1 MATNKMKI
9 KALKESILILKTDLR
24 MASKSFDKD
33 VERMEK
39 DSSKEN
45 IDRVQNRI
53 YAVLRVGG
61 EIEELKK
68 ELKLLQ
74 GGK

>member
-1 MATNKMKI
+1 MATKKMKI
-9 KALKESILILKTDLR
+9 AALKESILILETDLR

-33 VERMEK
+33 VERMQE

-45 IDRVQNRI
+45 VDKLQNRI
-53 YAVLRVGG
+53 YAILRVGR
-61 EIEELKK
+61 EIEDLEK

>member
-1 MATNKMKI
+1 MATKKMKI
-9 KALKESILILKTDLR
+9 TALKESILILETDLR
-24 MASKSFDKD
+24 MASKVFNKD
-33 VERMEK
+33 VKRMQE

-45 IDRVQNRI
+45 VDKLQNRI

-61 EIEELKK
+61 EIEALEK

>member
-1 MATNKMKI
+1 MATKKMKI
-9 KALKESILILKTDLR
+9 TAIKESILILETDLR

-33 VERMEK
+33 VKRMQE
-39 DSSKEN
+39 DSSKKN
-45 IDRVQNRI
+45 VDTLQNRI
-53 YAVLRVGG
+53 YAILEIGG
-61 EIEELKK
+61 QIEDLEK

>member
-1 MATNKMKI
+1 MKI
-9 KALKESILILKTDLR
+9 TALKESILILETDLR
-24 MASKSFDKD
+24 MASKVFNKD
-33 VERMEK
+33 VKRMQE

-45 IDRVQNRI
+45 VDKLQNRI

-61 EIEELKK
+61 EIEALEK

>member
-1 MATNKMKI
+1 MATKKMKI
-9 KALKESILILKTDLR
+9 TALKESILILETDLR
-24 MASKSFDKD
+24 MASKVFDKD
-33 VERMEK
+33 VKRMQE

-45 IDRVQNRI
+45 VDKLQNRI

-61 EIEELKK
+61 EIEALEK

>member
-1 MATNKMKI
+1 MATKKMKI
-9 KALKESILILKTDLR
+9 AAIKESILILESDLR

-33 VERMEK
+33 VERMQE

-45 IDRVQNRI
+45 VDKLQNRI
-53 YAVLRVGG
+53 YAILRVGG
-61 EIEELKK
+61 EIEALEK